1 MMVNVRAKSGAG
13 LKLLF
18 PPWEAVIVQLP
29 AAARVTVLPE
39 TVQLPVAA
47 KLTAS
52 PEEAVAVTENGGSL
66 AVLAASGLKVI
77 GWSAFAMLNVR
88 GTSGAGLKLL
98 LPAWEAVIVR
108 LPAAARVT
116 VLPETVQWPVAAKL
130 TARPDEAV
138 AVTVNGGS
146 LAVLSASGLK
156 VIVWSPFAMLNV
168 RGTSGAG
175 LKLLFPPWEAVI
187 VQLPAAVRVPVLPET
202 VQLPVAAK
210 LTARPEEAIA
220 VTVNGGS
227 PAGLSANGPQA

>member
-47 KLTAS
+47 KLTAR
-52 PEEAVAVTENGGSL
+52 PE
-66 AVLAASGLKVI
+66 
-77 GWSAFAMLNVR
+77 
-88 GTSGAGLKLL
+88 
-98 LPAWEAVIVR
+98 
-108 LPAAARVT
+108 
-116 VLPETVQWPVAAKL
+116 
-130 TARPDEAV
+130 EAV

-175 LKLLFPPWEAVI
+175 LKLLFPAWEAV
-187 VQLPAAVRVPVLPET
+187 VRQMAAATKGADLGGSRQFT
-202 VQLPVAAK
+202 VAAK
-210 LTARPEEAIA
+210 LTARPDEAVA
-220 VTVNGGS
+220 GTGNGGAR
-227 PAGLSANGPQA
+227 AGLCAGG

>member
-52 PEEAVAVTENGGSL
+52 PEEAVAVT
-66 AVLAASGLKVI
+66 
-77 GWSAFAMLNVR
+77 
-88 GTSGAGLKLL
+88 
-98 LPAWEAVIVR
+98 
-108 LPAAARVT
+108 
-116 VLPETVQWPVAAKL
+116 
-130 TARPDEAV
+130 
-138 AVTVNGGS
+138 VNGGS

-175 LKLLFPPWEAVI
+175 LKVGSPACAAVI
-187 VQLPAAVRVPVLPET
+187 VHDPAPAFVSVVPDT
-202 VQLPVAAK
+202 VQLPLALK
-210 LTARPEEAIA
+210 LTARPDDA
-220 VTVNGGS
+220 VALTTK
-227 PAGLSANGPQA
+227 A